1 MFQSVYTMVDQ
12 ISETDYIRMFSFNIV
27 ANEVK
32 VSTGVAHG
40 NDYINAVHVQVS
52 N

>member
-1 MFQSVYTMVDQ
+1 MVDQ
-12 ISETDYIRMFSFNIV
+12 ISETVDCLCVFSFNIA

-32 VSTGVAHG
+32 VSTGVSHG

-52 N
+52 D